1 MRSQQPSIASCAGAE
16 SAGGAYEAALRRL
29 LSLADFERM
38 AGLAA
43 PAFKPGLGRMRELA
57 ERMGLL
63 DGAAPIL
70 HVAGT
75 KGKGSV
81 AAMTERALRAH
92 GLRTGLY
99 TSPHLHSFRERIRL
113 NGAPLSEDA
122 FAAAVERAW
131 PSVEAMA
138 RSDWGAPSTFETLT
152 AMALDVFREARV
164 DAVALEVGLGGRLDA
179 TNVAES
185 SVAVITSVSLDHTAI
200 LGSTLREIAR
210 EKAGII
216 KARAPVVSAP
226 QAPEAA
232 DVIAERAAAM
242 GATLAVVGRDVA
254 YAREGGGLAGQR
266 VSVSTERDEY
276 RFLLPLLG
284 AHQAENAAAA
294 VAALEAS
301 PFSVSRSAIEA
312 GLADARWD
320 GRFQLL
326 RESPRLVVDGAHNPY
341 SMARL
346 GETAREHL
354 PGGRTLLVF
363 GASADKQIAALVG
376 EAAAFADEVWTA
388 RSRHPRAAD
397 PDELAALFAER
408 GTPAR
413 SALSVAEAMEQAL
426 SAAGDND
433 LALVTGSLFVVAEA
447 LQSHFGIPGEHY
459 PEFDPQ
465 AFALG
470 SAR

>member
-1 MRSQQPSIASCAGAE
+1 MGPQQSPPSSYAAASAGA
-16 SAGGAYEAALRRL
+16 AYEEALRRL

-43 PAFKPGLGRMRELA
+43 PAFKYGLGRMRELA
-57 ERMGLL
+57 ERMDAL
-63 DGAAPIL
+63 DGGAPII

-81 AAMTERALRAH
+81 AAMAESALRAQ

-113 NGAPLSEDA
+113 NGAPLSEAA

-138 RSDWGAPSTFETLT
+138 RSDWGAPSTFEALT
-152 AMALDVFREARV
+152 AMALDAFREAGA
-164 DAVALEVGLGGRLDA
+164 DAVVLEVGLGGRLDA

-185 SVAVITSVSLDHTAI
+185 SVAVITSISLDHTAI
-200 LGSTLREIAR
+200 LGSTLREIAG
-210 EKAGII
+210 EKAGVI
-216 KARAPVVSAP
+216 KRRRPVVSAP

-232 DVIAERAAAM
+232 DAIAERAAAM
-242 GATLAVVGRDVA
+242 GAPLTVVGRDVA
-254 YAREGGGLAGQR
+254 YARESGGLAAQR
-266 VSVSTERDEY
+266 VTVSTKRDEY
-276 RFLLPLLG
+276 RLRLPLLG

-294 VAALEAS
+294 IAALEAA
-301 PFSVSRSAIEA
+301 PFRVSRGAVEA

-346 GETAREHL
+346 GETAREHF
-354 PGGRTLLVF
+354 PEGRTLLVF
-363 GASADKQIAALVG
+363 GASADKQIEALVS
-376 EAAAFADEVWTA
+376 EAAAFADEVWTVK
-388 RSRHPRAAD
+388 SRHPRAAD
-397 PDELAALFAER
+397 PAELAALFAGR

-413 SALSVAEAMEQAL
+413 SAGNVAEAMEQAL
-426 SAAGDND
+426 SAADDND

-447 LQSHFGIPGEHY
+447 LQRHFGIPAEHY

-470 SAR
+470 GAR